1 MVFQDKEKNYV
12 ISWVQGRIKSASR
25 EIAIVP
31 SKMSFLSPKEK
42 GNDIQLINKR
52 FFRNLR
58 FASLGG
64 SLLGIHI
71 LFRNSTPKGARWQ
84 TFRPILTSHRNR
96 KWWHFASSPKILI
109 PGFFWTV
116 LNINHSLLFINT
128 TLFFFF
134 CGIYYNTQS
143 RSENVSFA
151 SLLEH

>member
-12 ISWVQGRIKSASR
+12 ISSVQGRIKSASR

-71 LFRNSTPKGARWQ
+71 LFRNSAPKGAHWQ

-96 KWWHFASSPKILI
+96 KWHFASSPKILI
-109 PGFFWTV
+109 SGFFWTV

-128 TLFFFF
+128 TLFFF

-151 SLLEH
+151 ALLEH